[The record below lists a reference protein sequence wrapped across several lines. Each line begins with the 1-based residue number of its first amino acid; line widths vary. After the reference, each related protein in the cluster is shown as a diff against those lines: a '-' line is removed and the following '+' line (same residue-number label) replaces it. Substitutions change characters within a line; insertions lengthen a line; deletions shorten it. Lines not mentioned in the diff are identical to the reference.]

1 MDKKWQLQQRVTT
14 RVSAGS
20 PWCSLGGSITRLD
33 KSCSGQFLRGVILS
47 QVLKAASSQQME
59 GNVKGRRTRNG
70 RWWPRFWD
78 VHFFNSG
85 CMLEAPGGLGNNSVC
100 THPRPNQSEHHL
112 LVLVQWLSHVGLFV
126 TPRTVAC
133 QAPLSIGY
141 PRQEYWSGLPFS
153 SPGIFPIQG
162 LKPNVLTVRYLTES
176 FK

>member
-1 MDKKWQLQQRVTT
+1 
-14 RVSAGS
+14 
-20 PWCSLGGSITRLD
+20 
-33 KSCSGQFLRGVILS
+33 
-47 QVLKAASSQQME
+47 
-59 GNVKGRRTRNG
+59 
-70 RWWPRFWD
+70 
-78 VHFFNSG
+78 
-85 CMLEAPGGLGNNSVC
+85 MLEAPGGLGNNSVC

-133 QAPLSIGY
+133 QAPLSIGF

-162 LKPNVLTVRYLTES
+162 LKPNVLTVRYLIES